1 MIRCPKT
8 ASAVAA
14 LTLLAAAWPGPA
26 AASEP
31 SHAVTIYGDPPLYG
45 ADFEHWNYVDPAAPK
60 GGRLVIGAF
69 GSFDSLNNFIQ
80 RGEAADGL
88 GLLYDSLLVGS
99 ADEAATYYT
108 HLAETVELSDDRT
121 AITFTLRDGATF
133 HDGTPVTV
141 DDVVWSH
148 ETFRDQG
155 RPFYRTRF
163 YDKVSAIEAL
173 DDRTVRFTLTD
184 TTNRQLPL
192 ALGTFPILPRHYW
205 ADRVFNEGTLEPPLG
220 SGPYRIAEVD
230 AGRSITYERVED
242 YWAAELP
249 TRVGTYNFDRITYQ
263 YYRDET
269 VRYEAFK
276 AGEFDYLTVNDPQEW
291 VTGFEGVGAVDDGTL
306 IMELLDSTDPAGAS
320 GFAFN
325 LRRPMFA
332 DPRVR
337 EALIHL
343 YDFETAQR
351 QIHHGFF
358 KRAESFFPNTE
369 LAATGLPEGEELAVL
384 ESVRGDMPDHV
395 AERIFVEEPSLPTT
409 DGSGRIRGN
418 LRIATDLFEEAGWSV
433 DDAGAL
439 RNVETGEP
447 MAFEMVYGSPT
458 IEPTM
463 NALVQNF
470 ELAGIRA
477 VPRFVDGA
485 NWQNRIFEYNYDLFF
500 SFSRPFY
507 PPGAELRE
515 GYGSAVANVPGN
527 YNLSGV
533 QDPALDRLVEEVIAA
548 QSWDAM
554 VVRTRALDRYLR
566 FSFLELPFF
575 YDDTIRIAY
584 WDILDRPETRPRF
597 GLAILS
603 TWWFDPSNEA
613 ALRENR

>member
-1 MIRCPKT
+1 MSACLRT
-8 ASAVAA
+8 AWGIAGAAA
-14 LTLLAAAWPGPA
+14 LALLAAGA
-26 AASEP
+26 APASEP

-45 ADFEHWNYVDPAAPK
+45 PDFPHWNYVNPDAPK
-60 GGRLVIGAF
+60 GGELVVGAF

-99 ADEAATYYT
+99 SDEAATYYA

-121 AITFTLRDGATF
+121 TITFVLRDGAYF
-133 HDGTPVTV
+133 HDGTPITV

-148 ETFRDQG
+148 ETFRDEG

-163 YDKVSAIEAL
+163 YDNVAAIEAL

-184 TTNRQLPL
+184 TTNRQLAL

-205 ADRVFNEGTLEPPLG
+205 ADRTFNESTLDPPLG
-220 SGPYRIAEVD
+220 SGPYRVGDVD
-230 AGRSITYERVED
+230 PGRSISYERVED
-242 YWAAELP
+242 YWAAALP
-249 TRVGTYNFDRITYQ
+249 TRVGTYNFDRLTYQ

-276 AGEFDYLTVNDPQEW
+276 AGEFDYLSVSDPQEW
-291 VTGFEGVGAVDDGTL
+291 ATGFEGVDAVEDGTL

-325 LRRPMFA
+325 LRREIFA

-351 QIHHGFF
+351 QIHYGFF

-369 LAATGLPEGEELAVL
+369 LAATGLPEGEELAIL
-384 ESVRGDMPDHV
+384 DSVRADMRADI
-395 AERIFVEEPSLPTT
+395 EQRIFVEEPRLPTT
-409 DGSGRIRGN
+409 DGSGRIRRN
-418 LRIATDLFEEAGWSV
+418 LRTALDLFGEAGWAV
-433 DDAGAL
+433 DDGGVL
-439 RNVETGEP
+439 RNVETGAP
-447 MAFEMVYGSPT
+447 MEFELVYGAPT

-470 ELAGIRA
+470 ERAGIRA

-485 NWQNRIFEYNYDLFF
+485 NWQNRIFEYDYDLFF

-533 QDPALDRLVEEVIAA
+533 QDPALDQLVEGVIAA
-548 QSWDAM
+548 QSWDEM
-554 VVRTRALDRYLR
+554 VVHTRALDRYLR

-597 GLAILS
+597 GLAIGA